1 MTLLIN
7 FSDEQ
12 KSHVLQF
19 FFAILHFSVK
29 NEFIYIYMSI
39 YIFKVNLPLNSQMLD
54 IYVLQNSRKNNK
66 YKNIDRLKKRSQ

>member
-29 NEFIYIYMSI
+29 NEFIYMNI
-39 YIFKVNLPLNSQMLD
+39 YIFKVNLSLNSQMLD